1 MRKKILIVLSFILM
15 LTLTAC
21 SKNTPTETVQ
31 SSFDQI
37 KSEINSD
44 DNIKN
49 KTKSLVKTLSG
60 DNVNSDTVSCLLKS
74 LSKMNVQVNKEDIKD
89 DKATVSVKIKGINLK
104 TAYNDYY
111 TKFQKDLN
119 LVNSLNDDN
128 NEDAKKKNQKLLIDS
143 INNSELEE
151 RTVNLNLEK
160 SDGTWTLLQ
169 DDNFS
174 IALWGIT
181 SDEINKLTEQEQ

>member
-21 SKNTPTETVQ
+21 SKSTPTETVQ

-60 DNVNSDTVSCLLKS
+60 DNVNSDTVYCLLKS
-74 LSKMNVQVNKEDIKD
+74 LSKMNVQVNKENIKD

-128 NEDAKKKNQKLLIDS
+128 NEDAKKENQKLLIDS

-160 SDGTWTLLQ
+160 SGGTWTLLQ

-181 SDEINKLTEQEQ
+181 SDEISKLTEQEQ

>member
-128 NEDAKKKNQKLLIDS
+128 NEDAKKENQKLLIDS

>member
-74 LSKMNVQVNKEDIKD
+74 LSKMDVQVNKEDIKD

-128 NEDAKKKNQKLLIDS
+128 NEDAKKENQKLLIDS

>member
-74 LSKMNVQVNKEDIKD
+74 LSKMDVQVNKEDIKD

-111 TKFQKDLN
+111 TKFQKNLN

-128 NEDAKKKNQKLLIDS
+128 NEDAKKENQKLLIDS

>member
-21 SKNTPTETVQ
+21 SKSTPTETVQ

-60 DNVNSDTVSCLLKS
+60 DNINSDTVSCLLKS
-74 LSKMNVQVNKEDIKD
+74 LSKMDVQVNKEDIKD

-111 TKFQKDLN
+111 TKFQKNLN

-128 NEDAKKKNQKLLIDS
+128 NEDAKKENQKLLIDS

>member
-60 DNVNSDTVSCLLKS
+60 DNVNSDTVSCLLYIDLENGEDFINGLNHVKEAQIE
-74 LSKMNVQVNKEDIKD
+74 LSRPKD
-89 DKATVSVKIKGINLK
+89 
-104 TAYNDYY
+104 
-111 TKFQKDLN
+111 
-119 LVNSLNDDN
+119 
-128 NEDAKKKNQKLLIDS
+128 
-143 INNSELEE
+143 
-151 RTVNLNLEK
+151 
-160 SDGTWTLLQ
+160 
-169 DDNFS
+169 
-174 IALWGIT
+174 
-181 SDEINKLTEQEQ
+181 

>member
-1 MRKKILIVLSFILM
+1 MRKKILIALSLILM

-21 SKNTPTETVQ
+21 SKNTPTEAVQ

-44 DNIKN
+44 NNIKS
-49 KTKSLVKTLSG
+49 KTKSLVKSLSG
-60 DNVNSDTVSCLLKS
+60 DNVNSDTVSCLLTA
-74 LSKMNVQVNKEDIKD
+74 LSKMNVQANKETIKD
-89 DKATVSVKIKGINLK
+89 NKATVSVKIKGINLK

-111 TKFQKDLN
+111 DKFQNDLN
-119 LVNSLNDDN
+119 LINSLNDDN
-128 NEDAKKKNQKLLIDS
+128 NDDAKKKNQQLLIES
-143 INNSELEE
+143 INNCELEE
-151 RTVNLNLEK
+151 RTVDLNLEK
-160 SDGTWTLLQ
+160 SDNGWTLLQ

-181 SDEINKLTEQEQ
+181 PDEINKLTEPEQ